1 MSYTV
6 SRPDLTKS
14 KLPSD
19 VPLAHF
25 YPAQAAA
32 QSQQAQSQATHQV
45 RTSRSMVNPA
55 HPQIPAPSYF
65 EVAPFVF
72 ETSPLPTPV
81 GSGPGSTMPGTPTP
95 LPASLRPL
103 PRRRQSMP
111 SIKATPPAYT
121 PSNTHQS
128 PSRPSFLSRL
138 STSFPGTE
146 PLPPYS
152 NAIFLVATLPRKVE
166 FTAPGVVSR
175 DRKWRRVTCILEG
188 TKFAVHRP
196 RRESVGAKLWDAWE
210 GVVGAADVEG
220 TGEGVVEGTAEAAIR
235 RNRRERERE
244 TREWEGV
251 MRKCE
256 EEMRLRREGV
266 RALQRDVEEGEQ
278 REEEGAGESVMVSVS
293 ASNFSLMRAS
303 ESAES
308 TSSQSQTHSR
318 TRSQTFGSASQASAT
333 TSASSI
339 RSHSSQRSSL
349 SEASSHSH
357 PHSSSSTPTSP
368 HLSSFAGPLPA
379 AADLIRE
386 YTLQHAESGL
396 AVDYKKRKN
405 VIRVRMEGEQFLIQ
419 ARDTDEVVEWIEVNF
434 FLFLGSQI
442 STFLSF

>member
-1 MSYTV
+1 
-6 SRPDLTKS
+6 
-14 KLPSD
+14 
-19 VPLAHF
+19 
-25 YPAQAAA
+25 
-32 QSQQAQSQATHQV
+32 
-45 RTSRSMVNPA
+45 
-55 HPQIPAPSYF
+55 
-65 EVAPFVF
+65 
-72 ETSPLPTPV
+72 
-81 GSGPGSTMPGTPTP
+81 
-95 LPASLRPL
+95 
-103 PRRRQSMP
+103 MP

-121 PSNTHQS
+121 PSSNTHQS
-128 PSRPSFLSRL
+128 HSRPPFLSRL
-138 STSFPGTE
+138 STSLPGTE
-146 PLPPYS
+146 PLPAYS

-188 TKFAVHRP
+188 TKFAVYRP

-210 GVVGAADVEG
+210 GVVGAGDAEG
-220 TGEGVVEGTAEAAIR
+220 TGEGVVEGSAEAVIR
-235 RNRRERERE
+235 RNRREREKE

-266 RALQRDVEEGEQ
+266 RALQRDAEEGEQ
-278 REEEGAGESVMVSVS
+278 REEEEGGESVMVSVS
-293 ASNFSLMRAS
+293 GSSFSLMRVS

-308 TSSQSQTHSR
+308 TASSQSHTHSR
-318 TRSQTFGSASQASAT
+318 TRSQTSGSTSQASAT

-368 HLSSFAGPLPA
+368 HLPSFAGPLPA
-379 AADLIRE
+379 AADIVRE

-419 ARDTDEVVEWIEVNF
+419 ARDTDEVVEWIEGLQAAANIALDLEERPMPKGPIFPRRRRRRPHVE
-434 FLFLGSQI
+434 
-442 STFLSF
+442 